1 MERKLSIIV
10 PVYNAEK
17 YLDRCV
23 DSLLNQTYKNLE
35 VILVNDGSK
44 DNSLS
49 ICKAFAEKDDRVIV
63 FDKENGGAASARN
76 LGIKNASGYYIGF
89 CDSDDFF
96 DLDAFKTL
104 IGVMEENNL
113 PTIEC
118 LAKVY
123 SEDLV
128 LLESAE
134 ESKDLVSFSSSDA
147 IREIFLRRGSVH
159 LATRITKKEF
169 ITDLDIP
176 EGKRVE
182 DFYFTILLLTKTMG
196 TTVYKYP
203 LYNYVICDGSVTHS
217 KGGSIYI
224 EALYFY
230 EKAVSYL
237 KDFNFDIESACEYY
251 LFKMYYLLSISLNSA
266 ERKKYKTEIRAYK
279 KQLRISKKKIK
290 SQPNLTKKEKLILAI
305 ASKSFRLA
313 RLLYLVKNI
322 L

>member
-23 DSLLNQTYKNLE
+23 NSLLNQTYKNLE

-49 ICKAFAEKDDRVIV
+49 ICKAFAQKDDRVIV

-118 LAKVY
+118 LAKVL
-123 SEDLV
+123 STD
-128 LLESAE
+128 
-134 ESKDLVSFSSSDA
+134 FSVIETSSDSRRLTRKNA
-147 IREIFLRRGSVH
+147 EQSIRDIFLRKGNVS
-159 LATRITKKEF
+159 LAVRITEAKYLK
-169 ITDLDIP
+169 DLMIP

-182 DFYFTILLLTKTMG
+182 DFYLTILLLTKTNE
-196 TTVYKYP
+196 TALYEYP
-203 LYNYVICDGSVTHS
+203 FYNCVTSEGSVTRS

-224 EALYFY
+224 DALYFY
-230 EKAVSYL
+230 DKAVSYL
-237 KDFNFDIESACEYY
+237 KDFNFDIERACEYY
-251 LFKMYYLLSISLNSA
+251 LFKMYYLLSISLNRA